1 MFAQLYLDCKK
12 AINSCRANERKCLL
26 FVPNAMINSKFVY
39 PVNFNLTLMDS
50 LLLLLCL
57 SAIFFYC
64 YAIYAL
70 VALERQPQT
79 LAPSFQ
85 PPVSILKPICGLDG
99 NAYANLASFCRQDY
113 PVYQIIFSI
122 RDPQDSGIAQVLQII
137 HDFPKLDIQFVVS
150 TSTIGTNLKVCNLA
164 NALAKAKYEILVLAD
179 SDIRVGEDYLQRVI
193 EPLQDQS
200 IGVVTC
206 PYRSSAQ
213 GWVATLEAIGTAT
226 DFHLGVLVS
235 RQLEGMKFALGST
248 IVIRKQVLE
257 AIGSFQAIADYLG
270 DDFQLGYLPALAG
283 YKVVLSNYVVEHGL
297 ATSKLGDSLQR
308 QIRWARGTRVCRPW
322 GYLGLV
328 MTYGTVSSLLL
339 LMTTGCST
347 LGVLVLV
354 ITWLARFAVG
364 YLVGVGFLQ
373 DQNVRKFFFLMPL
386 RDLIGFAIWCC
397 GLVGDTIVWR
407 GRRLKLTKGG
417 KLLPLK
423 PSLKQSRS
431 KLQVE

>member
-1 MFAQLYLDCKK
+1 MFAQLYLDCEK
-12 AINSCRANERKCLL
+12 AINSCRANEGKCLL
-26 FVPNAMINSKFVY
+26 FVPNVMINFNFVHS
-39 PVNFNLTLMDS
+39 VNSNLTLIDS
-50 LLLLLCL
+50 LLLFFCL

-70 VALERQPQT
+70 IVMEGQPHSI
-79 LAPSFQ
+79 ASSFQ

-113 PVYQIIFSI
+113 PVYQIIFSV
-122 RDPQDSGIAQVLQII
+122 RDPQDSGIALVKQII
-137 HDFPKLDIQFVVS
+137 HDFPELDIQLVVS

-164 NALAKAKYEILVLAD
+164 NALTKAKYDILVLAD

-206 PYRSSAQ
+206 PYRTSAQ

-235 RQLEGMKFALGST
+235 KQLEGMKFALGST

-257 AIGSFQAIADYLG
+257 AIGGFRAIADYLG
-270 DDFQLGYLPALAG
+270 DDFQLGHLPALAG
-283 YKVVLSNYVVEHGL
+283 YKVVLSKYVVEHGL
-297 ATSKLGDSLQR
+297 ATSKLGDALQR

-339 LMTTGCST
+339 LITTGGST
-347 LGVLVLV
+347 LGVLVLA
-354 ITWLARFAVG
+354 ITWLVRFVAG
-364 YLVGVGFLQ
+364 YLVGVRFLQ
-373 DQNVRKFFFLMPL
+373 DQNVRKFFFLMPI
-386 RDLIGFAIWCC
+386 RDLIGFVIWCC
-397 GLVGDTIVWR
+397 GLVGDKIEWR

-423 PSLKQSRS
+423 PNLKQSRS